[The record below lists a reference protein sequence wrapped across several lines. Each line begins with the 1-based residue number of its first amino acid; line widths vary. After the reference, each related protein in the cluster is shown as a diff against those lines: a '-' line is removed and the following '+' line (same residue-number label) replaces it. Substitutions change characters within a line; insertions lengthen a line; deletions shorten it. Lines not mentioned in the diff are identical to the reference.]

1 MDKIRIVVS
10 YSSGHTEEFLSSE
23 ALTKLE
29 MRPKENE
36 SWLKAEIQ
44 VPLIDTFTCW
54 HSSLLPGWARKMLWR
69 EEYPC
74 GAQKNYPFYAVLS
87 REGAV
92 RAALECTNLI
102 DDSKINFAMD
112 QERCTA
118 HLSLLV
124 TLTKE
129 TLPFS
134 IILDRRGTSLMEA
147 LETWRE
153 CLALPKVN
161 YPETAYEPVFCTWY
175 VTHGEVDQAFVERTC
190 PLARELGFST
200 LIVDD
205 GWCYD
210 EYKRVNPDTVPTWYE
225 SVGDW
230 DISKVKF
237 PDFKAHVKRMQSLG
251 INYMLWVAPHLLGK
265 KSAMYQK
272 YKEQSFSNYA
282 DSEGYYMLDMTK
294 ADCTPL
300 VEKLRK
306 LARDNGLDGLKID
319 FLDIVVPSTD
329 NPNARK
335 TEAFIASITDGLK
348 QDNPNALI
356 EFRQSY
362 ATPLMLKYG
371 TQFRAGDAPF
381 DWRLNFGRLVEIR
394 LNIGNLGPVHADP
407 AYWAKSELPHNIA
420 RHMMAMLVGVPMLS
434 MELSTLSDV
443 EKRLISHYVGFYRQH
458 KDLINHGKW
467 SVLFNQTEIAAA
479 IVEDQQERMLILS
492 DGYCL
497 DEALGNCKKQT
508 WLMNISDKCLAVKN
522 ATNVLNGE
530 CLPAPDGCIPLG
542 GSALVIG

>member
-1 MDKIRIVVS
+1 MPDITIRNRNDCPLKCDDGKISAEMIRKSGGKLVISTLVPAVEVTAVWHPDLATVPEMKLPWEIRFASGISHAMPLLVFMDQNSFSTCAVGLTDMVDDCLVTCEMNQETCGFEVNFTIAVAPE
-10 YSSGHTEEFLSSE
+10 TEPFEVFFDDRRQPLAELLQKYRDLVMPEIPVYPEAAWDAAYCSWYAVHA
-23 ALTKLE
+23 ALTDKYLQ
-29 MRPKENE
+29 ENA
-36 SWLKAEIQ
+36 AE
-44 VPLIDTFTCW
+44 
-54 HSSLLPGWARKMLWR
+54 ARR
-69 EEYPC
+69 
-74 GAQKNYPFYAVLS
+74 
-87 REGAV
+87 
-92 RAALECTNLI
+92 
-102 DDSKINFAMD
+102 
-112 QERCTA
+112 
-118 HLSLLV
+118 
-124 TLTKE
+124 
-129 TLPFS
+129 
-134 IILDRRGTSLMEA
+134 
-147 LETWRE
+147 
-153 CLALPKVN
+153 
-161 YPETAYEPVFCTWY
+161 
-175 VTHGEVDQAFVERTC
+175 
-190 PLARELGFST
+190 LGFGT
-200 LIVDD
+200 FIVDD

-497 DEALGNCKKQT
+497 DETLGNCKKQT